1 MLCFYDMHDTN
12 AEDPPVRMG
21 GYARNFF
28 SYSEYR
34 NRSFAELLSRLRL
47 KLDYRRSE
55 SLSSEIAYELVP
67 SIGDHNDIMLIPAS
81 PSDPLSYRAFDID
94 EQIYPSDDDEESAII
109 LLQNL
114 DRAFATISYE
124 LLDLYVGRQ
133 PVAFGAARV
142 INPTDIIAPY
152 TYNTI
157 AKEERIGVDAMRL
170 KISTGQLGEFDI
182 GYVFG
187 EDLEYEK
194 SAAFIRLRSYIFMTD
209 LTVMTM
215 MFRKNYL
222 LGLDLVRSIG
232 GAGAWIESA
241 YVLAEV
247 GSDDN
252 YLRFSAGTDYS
263 FTDKLYAYIEYH
275 YNGAGEDK
283 PDNYFKNLGKTAYTD
298 GAVYL
303 LSKHYIAPGMT
314 YQVTPL
320 LTFSG
325 QALIN
330 MNDGSSL
337 VSPSFE
343 YSLADDVYS
352 EIGAYIGMGD
362 ESNNPLA
369 PRSEFGLYPDRFF
382 ISLNIYF

>member
-1 MLCFYDMHDTN
+1 MLCFYDMHETN
-12 AEDPPVRMG
+12 AENPPVRMG

-241 YVLAEV
+241 YVLAEE